1 MKKRYILEY
10 EPELDFSVL
19 AINSHAKAYKLC
31 WNINKRLNVCFE
43 KLKDQTVNTKI
54 NFSRYFGVTEDGV
67 EYNIL
72 SNRSKTGYL
81 IPDQKSINYFLIT
94 KNRNWRVEKRQI
106 INKLRQNK
114 EVLLVFEFDT
124 QKNKYT
130 DRFFLNDTEN

>member
-1 MKKRYILEY
+1 MKKRHILEY

-31 WNINKRLNVCFE
+31 WNINKTLNVCFE

>member
-10 EPELDFSVL
+10 EPKLDFSVL

-31 WNINKRLNVCFE
+31 WNINKTLNVCFE
-43 KLKDQTVNTKI
+43 KLKDQMVNTKT
-54 NFSRYFGVTEDGV
+54 NFSRYFGVTEEGV

-94 KNRNWRVEKRQI
+94 KNRNWRAEKRQI

-114 EVLLVFEFDT
+114 EVLLVFEFDA

>member
-1 MKKRYILEY
+1 MVGTGVFTSLGYQLIDIDTAFPILLLWLIGGIISLFGAFSY
-10 EPELDFSVL
+10 SELASVFPR
-19 AINSHAKAYKLC
+19 S
-31 WNINKRLNVCFE
+31 
-43 KLKDQTVNTKI
+43 
-54 NFSRYFGVTEDGV
+54 GG